1 MFYKDNTESEGLIPV
16 AYEKTEPVTADP
28 AATVTA
34 GGEQNADGVGTKGEE
49 AVKDSGETLNVD
61 ELGEAETVKDEFFV
75 KETPPANVYGEIY
88 GGAEFKPDK
97 IDAVTSADDEGETAQ
112 NAVKRYFTAPKEKI
126 KEIADIFGE
135 PEETVMEEYKV
146 FKAKKL
152 FKKLDYFITDLPFS
166 DENFKSR
173 CLLADKYSMFG
184 VTVLPTAV
192 ASAKSA
198 LAGKIAVRA
207 IISYPYGE
215 DLFKVKI
222 KAIKE
227 AVRKGADGIAV
238 VLSSGA
244 LLCGENKTVVK
255 EIKSYIK
262 AAKKRRVTVA
272 MDSSKLSPLQTE
284 SCLAAIKNLPGVHS
298 VAVFSSD
305 TGGAL
310 RIDALK
316 DVVKTLDKKVG
327 VEAIGEVKTLEG
339 AINYFKNGVSGLTSK
354 NGVDIAVDA
363 ENKISVKTA

>member
-1 MFYKDNTESEGLIPV
+1 MFYKDSSESDGLTPV
-16 AYEKTEPVTADP
+16 AYEKIEPLTDDATAK
-28 AATVTA
+28 VTA
-34 GGEQNADGVGTKGEE
+34 GGEQYAGGAETNGEE
-49 AVKDSGETLNVD
+49 AVKVSVD
-61 ELGEAETVKDEFFV
+61 TPNADEISEAEAVKDEFFAE
-75 KETPPANVYGEIY
+75 ETPPANVYGEIY
-88 GGAEFKPDK
+88 GGAEIKPDLSDE
-97 IDAVTSADDEGETAQ
+97 IEPTVDDSETAQ

-126 KEIADIFGE
+126 KEIADVFGE
-135 PEETVMEEYKV
+135 PEETIMEEYKV

-222 KAIKE
+222 RAIKE

-244 LLCGENKTVVK
+244 ILGGENKTVVK

-272 MDSSKLSPLQTE
+272 IDSSKLSPLQTE
-284 SCLAAIKNLPGVHS
+284 SCLSAIKNLPGVHS

-305 TGGAL
+305 IGGML
-310 RIDALK
+310 RLDAVK
-316 DVVKTLDKKVG
+316 DVVKSLDKKVG
-327 VEAIGEVKTLEG
+327 VEAIGEVKTLDG
-339 AINYFKNGVSGLTSK
+339 AIDYFKNGVSGLTSK

>member
-1 MFYKDNTESEGLIPV
+1 
-16 AYEKTEPVTADP
+16 
-28 AATVTA
+28 
-34 GGEQNADGVGTKGEE
+34 
-49 AVKDSGETLNVD
+49 
-61 ELGEAETVKDEFFV
+61 
-75 KETPPANVYGEIY
+75 
-88 GGAEFKPDK
+88 
-97 IDAVTSADDEGETAQ
+97 
-112 NAVKRYFTAPKEKI
+112 
-126 KEIADIFGE
+126 
-135 PEETVMEEYKV
+135 MEEYKV

-244 LLCGENKTVVK
+244 LLCGENRTVVK

-316 DVVKTLDKKVG
+316 DVVKTLDKRVS

>member
-1 MFYKDNTESEGLIPV
+1 MFYKDNIESDGLTPV
-16 AYEKTEPVTADP
+16 SCDKIEPVTDET
-28 AATVTA
+28 AAIVTLGSEQCVDEA
-34 GGEQNADGVGTKGEE
+34 TISGDEPEKASGEPLNADEI
-49 AVKDSGETLNVD
+49 
-61 ELGEAETVKDEFFV
+61 GEAETVKNEFFAE
-75 KETPPANVYGEIY
+75 ETPPASVYGEIY
-88 GGAEFKPDK
+88 GGAEITPDP
-97 IDAVTSADDEGETAQ
+97 SDEAELNSGESETAQ
-112 NAVKRYFTAPKEKI
+112 NAVVRYFTAPKEKI
-126 KEIADIFGE
+126 KEIADVFGE
-135 PEETVMEEYKV
+135 PEETIMEEYKV

-244 LLCGENKTVVK
+244 LLGGEHKAVVK

-262 AAKKRRVTVA
+262 AAKKRRLTVA
-272 MDSSKLSPLQTE
+272 IDSSKLSPLQTE
-284 SCLAAIKNLPGVHS
+284 SCLAAIKNLPGVYS

-305 TGGAL
+305 VGGML
-310 RIDALK
+310 RLDAVK
-316 DVVKTLDKKVG
+316 DVVKSLDKKVS
-327 VEAIGEVKTLEG
+327 VEAIGEVKTLDG
-339 AINYFKNGVSGLTSK
+339 AIDYFKNGVSGLTSK